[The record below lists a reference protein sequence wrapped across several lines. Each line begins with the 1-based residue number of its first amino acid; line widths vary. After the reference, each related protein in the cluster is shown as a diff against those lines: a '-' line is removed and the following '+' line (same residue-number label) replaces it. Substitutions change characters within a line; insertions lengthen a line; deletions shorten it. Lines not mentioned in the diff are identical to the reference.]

1 MNSTS
6 VPSSSLNSS
15 DTPGVNFAH
24 WFRRPQSTTLYV
36 ILSALLLGNQI
47 SLLRSAHRNSSHDIS
62 RNLEMEQQIPLSD
75 HRLDS
80 KGQSRKLSDLAN
92 KFWTNHSFAWRDTH
106 RRRSHRLLP
115 TAVDKRLDLP
125 DYTNE
130 TLFPRNQHVR
140 NNHTTA
146 GGFGAC
152 LLIKDDNHLLDEW
165 LAYHSVILPLKFL
178 LVAIDPM
185 SHQSPFNILKKW
197 NNTDLT
203 TLDMSIDLWTDANY
217 IHERQMHKVCNQ
229 YHNLNMLKNHRR
241 RQSVFMQR
249 CAQHMK
255 KRGMDWIIMTDS
267 DEFLTFNPIA
277 NDEEKPPTKFK
288 SSAHVVWRE
297 NLAIARSRLPPSLD
311 SGVTVY
317 DFLMQEADQVPWKE
331 KKCVLLPRLL
341 FSSVES
347 TAQGQRAL
355 REATKEYGIDALSLN
370 TQRFFR
376 TPGKAK
382 KRSSHYN
389 RLGKPILDL
398 SRLDIKKDLKGK
410 FSNPH
415 NPIKAC
421 GATNARFDE
430 SLLRVHHY
438 LGTIDQYGARRDVR
452 RSDEVYLQKAKQ
464 KKGVNF
470 DIQPW
475 LKVFVNKVGRERAQY
490 LLKDAGKVLDED
502 PFDLCDGNFDG
513 EGKPVPWVPH
523 YLSAALEKLKKQGRL
538 AKHIQ

>member
-1 MNSTS
+1 M
-6 VPSSSLNSS
+6 P
-15 DTPGVNFAH
+15 
-24 WFRRPQSTTLYV
+24 RPDL
-36 ILSALLLGNQI
+36 
-47 SLLRSAHRNSSHDIS
+47 D
-62 RNLEMEQQIPLSD
+62 LERQ
-75 HRLDS
+75 R
-80 KGQSRKLSDLAN
+80 RKLSEFAN
-92 KFWTNHSFAWRDTH
+92 KSWSKDGSSIEEPRFD
-106 RRRSHRLLP
+106 SHEY
-115 TAVDKRLDLP
+115 A
-125 DYTNE
+125 NE
-130 TLFPRNQHVR
+130 TLFPKNQQSRNR
-140 NNHTTA
+140 GNHHRPA

-165 LAYHSVILPLKFL
+165 LAYHSVILPLKYL

-203 TLDMSIDLWTDANY
+203 TLNMTIDIWTDANY

-229 YHNLNMLKNHRR
+229 YHYLNMLKNHRR
-241 RQSVFMQR
+241 RQSVFMKR
-249 CAQHMK
+249 CAVLMK
-255 KRGMDWIIMTDS
+255 ERGMDWTIMTDS

-277 NDEEKPPTKFK
+277 YDEETPVTKFK
-288 SSAHVVWRE
+288 SSAHVAWRDS
-297 NLAIARSRLPPSLD
+297 LALARERLPPALD
-311 SGVTVY
+311 SGMTVY
-317 DFLMQEADQVPWKE
+317 DFLMQEKDQVPWKQ

-347 TAQGQRAL
+347 TEQGQRSL
-355 REATKEYGIDALSLN
+355 REATKEYGIDVLSLN

-376 TPGKAK
+376 TAGKAK

-398 SRLDIKKDLKGK
+398 SRLDMKSDLQRK

-415 NPIKAC
+415 NPIPAC

-438 LGTIDQYGARRDVR
+438 LGTMDQYGARRDVR
-452 RSDEVYLQKAKQ
+452 RSDEVYLKKAKL

-470 DIQPW
+470 EIQPW
-475 LKVFVNKVGRERAQY
+475 LKVFVEKVGRERAQY

-502 PFDLCDGNFDG
+502 PYDLCDGTMDG

-523 YLSAALEKLKKQGRL
+523 YLSAALEKLKKHGKL
-538 AKHIQ
+538 AKHLN